1 MCRITAIEVV
11 EDFRRASGKRGRAAK
26 DEVLE
31 KYYRL
36 NLSVELSEEAC
47 LKQQQTCGL
56 FILATNDKSMTP
68 EDMLATYKSQ
78 QHVERG
84 FRFLKD
90 KTFLVSEVYLK
101 NPSPIPGLSFVM
113 VLSYLVYAMLELKLR
128 QELPKRQVSIPTPHN
143 KADPNPTLKRIFEF
157 FDGIGEVTVT
167 LADQTITQIT
177 NVTELLASILDILGE
192 EYTKIYR

>member
-1 MCRITAIEVV
+1 
-11 EDFRRASGKRGRAAK
+11 
-26 DEVLE
+26 
-31 KYYRL
+31 
-36 NLSVELSEEAC
+36 
-47 LKQQQTCGL
+47 
-56 FILATNDKSMTP
+56 
-68 EDMLATYKSQ
+68 
-78 QHVERG
+78 
-84 FRFLKD
+84 
-90 KTFLVSEVYLK
+90 
-101 NPSPIPGLSFVM
+101 M